1 VKRTRAAEIRR
12 RRLATTVAAASALTV
27 GIVLATQLPAH
38 SHSRPPT
45 SNSAGSPPSVAPSTA
60 ADATSNAGLL
70 TLRKDIA
77 AYLATRHG
85 AASAAIYDRTA
96 QKTVVVH
103 PSLRGRTA
111 SIVKVDILET
121 RLHQTG
127 GDLSEEQRET
137 ATSMIE
143 NSDNDSATELWDDD
157 GGPSGIKAYNDE
169 VGLSQT
175 TPNDDWG
182 LTTTSAAD
190 QVALVRELFRHNK
203 LLTTS
208 GRNFQRRL
216 MRHIE
221 SDQRWGISGGVP
233 SSAIVGNKNGWLPVT
248 EDHNLWAVNSIGWVK
263 GDGKSYFIAVIT
275 QHDPSEDYGI
285 DTIQHVARMV
295 WNHATVAKSAS

>member
-1 VKRTRAAEIRR
+1 
-12 RRLATTVAAASALTV
+12 VAAASALTV
-27 GIVLATQLPAH
+27 GVVLATQLPAH
-38 SHSRPPT
+38 SHSRQPIKAAASHP
-45 SNSAGSPPSVAPSTA
+45 AVTA
-60 ADATSNAGLL
+60 SETADAASNAGLA

-77 AYLATRHG
+77 AYLAARHG
-85 AASAAIYDRTA
+85 AASVAIYDRTA
-96 QKTVVVH
+96 RKSVVVH

-127 GDLSEEQRET
+127 GHLSEDQRET

-157 GGPSGIKAYNDE
+157 GGPSGVHAYNAE
-169 VGLSQT
+169 VGLTQT
-175 TPNDDWG
+175 TPNADWG

-190 QVALVRELFRHNK
+190 QVNLVRELFRHNS
-203 LLTTS
+203 LLTKS
-208 GRNFQRRL
+208 GRKFQRTL

-221 SDQRWGISGGVP
+221 SDQRWGINGGVP
-233 SSAIVGNKNGWLPVT
+233 SNAIVGNKNGWLPVT
-248 EDHNLWAVNSIGWVK
+248 EDHNRWAVNSIGWVK

-275 QHDPSEDYGI
+275 QHDASEDYGI

-295 WNHATVAKSAS
+295 WNHATVATSAG